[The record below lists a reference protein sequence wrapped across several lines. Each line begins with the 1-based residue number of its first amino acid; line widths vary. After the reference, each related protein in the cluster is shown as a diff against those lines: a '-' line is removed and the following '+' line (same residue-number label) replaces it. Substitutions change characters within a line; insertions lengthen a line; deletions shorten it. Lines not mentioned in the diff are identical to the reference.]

1 VRGIHRR
8 VELPAPL
15 WPDTGGSEG
24 IGRMSDQADH
34 QEEHVPIKR
43 GEPVWKEAM
52 ERIAE
57 RNEQARK
64 AGKQRREASQRQRD
78 EARRVAD
85 QRRMAGLL
93 ARRRTP

>member
-1 VRGIHRR
+1 
-8 VELPAPL
+8 
-15 WPDTGGSEG
+15 
-24 IGRMSDQADH
+24 MSDQADH

-64 AGKQRREASQRQRD
+64 AGKQDREAY
-78 EARRVAD
+78 E
-85 QRRMAGLL
+85 RRMAEKRQNAERREMAE
-93 ARRRTP
+93 ARAKLPSWNL